1 MAKPTLPEL
10 TLETRIDLGTK
21 LQALAM
27 VCLITIGD
35 MHESGAHLRI
45 VAARLRDS
53 GSERNVDGYIKN
65 TANTNTLLNKCLN
78 SGRKGVTKADCQTAL
93 TMVRSSGTHTML
105 QAAASVA
112 YNGDQWGNFIPTTY
126 HGGAHL
132 LPVVLPNCQ
141 GAREAVDIVMI
152 VAAAEAF
159 FPSAQPAAG
168 ITALFGAILMLA
180 LDKYC

>member
-1 MAKPTLPEL
+1 GRRTTNSQSVICTNREPTS
-10 TLETRIDLGTK
+10 
-21 LQALAM
+21 
-27 VCLITIGD
+27 
-35 MHESGAHLRI
+35 ESL
-45 VAARLRDS
+45 LRDCATPAAN
-53 GSERNVDGYIKN
+53 EMLMVIKN

-93 TMVRSSGTHTML
+93 TMVRSNGTHTML

-112 YNGDQWGNFIPTTY
+112 YNGDQWGNFIPTRY
-126 HGGAHL
+126 VGGARL
-132 LPVVLPNCQ
+132 LPIVLPNCQ

-168 ITALFGAILMLA
+168 ITALF
-180 LDKYC
+180 